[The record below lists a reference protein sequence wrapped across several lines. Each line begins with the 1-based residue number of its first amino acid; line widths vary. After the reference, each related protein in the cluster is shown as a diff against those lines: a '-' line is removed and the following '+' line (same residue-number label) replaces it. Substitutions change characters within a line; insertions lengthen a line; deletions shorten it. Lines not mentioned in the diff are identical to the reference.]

1 VVKFEV
7 CINVDLFSDHYPI
20 KIQLKNGN
28 KQEKIIN
35 QIKTLDY
42 SKANWIKFENQLE
55 QIDINEILKS
65 TDVDEINEF
74 IVTNIIKTANESIPV
89 KNSKNI
95 FHTKIPKYL
104 RMLVKHKKYLL
115 KKKYES
121 NSKRDLNLLSRVI
134 KEEVN
139 ILRNNNWMKFTSNNQ
154 ENPLSSKKF
163 WRRIN
168 ALKNDGKVKN
178 NYFPVMNHN
187 NKQYKTDLEK
197 ANLFGSILSETFKDN
212 EHDKYDK
219 NFKIK
224 IEEEIKDYY

>member
-1 VVKFEV
+1 MESIHNTTFFRDNANYTEILDLFICSNSIYKSVVKFEV

-42 SKANWIKFENQLE
+42 SKANWIKFKNQLE

-95 FHTKIPKYL
+95 FHTKIRGQTICHYL
-104 RMLVKHKKYLL
+104 Y
-115 KKKYES
+115 
-121 NSKRDLNLLSRVI
+121 I
-134 KEEVN
+134 
-139 ILRNNNWMKFTSNNQ
+139 
-154 ENPLSSKKF
+154 
-163 WRRIN
+163 
-168 ALKNDGKVKN
+168 
-178 NYFPVMNHN
+178 
-187 NKQYKTDLEK
+187 
-197 ANLFGSILSETFKDN
+197 
-212 EHDKYDK
+212 
-219 NFKIK
+219 
-224 IEEEIKDYY
+224 